1 MGRANRRL
9 YIDIDG
15 VLLGKA
21 NPSDSAIVLARHAEE
36 FLELA
41 IKHFNCF
48 WLSTHTSNGDSSGAS
63 KVLGPYAD
71 SHVMGLVENIAAAK
85 WNTLKTEAL
94 DVTADFY
101 WIDDSPLAVEIDFLK
116 RHDLIER
123 WIHADTR
130 NHPDDLERV
139 TSLLSAITQTD
150 GGR

>member
-1 MGRANRRL
+1 MVLL

-15 VLLGKA
+15 VLLGK
-21 NPSDSAIVLARHAEE
+21 NDPRESDIVLARHAEE
-36 FLELA
+36 FLEFA
-41 IKHFNCF
+41 IKHFKCF
-48 WLSTHTSNGDSSGAS
+48 WLSTHTSNGDPAGAG
-63 KVLGPYAD
+63 KVLRRYATGGAMD
-71 SHVMGLVENIAAAK
+71 IVDKIPAAK

-94 DVTADFY
+94 DITADFY
-101 WIDDSPLAVEIDFLK
+101 WIDDSPLEAEHDFLK
-116 RHDLIER
+116 RTGLLER